1 MRKNMVRPLKR
12 LAAAGMTAA
21 MLFSLAACG
30 GGGDDAGQTSGGA
43 SGGTAPAGTEAQGAA
58 DQGGGSDDG
67 GAAPVADG
75 ETYNVVL
82 EWLSIG
88 NTPSEE
94 NIQKIEAAINEITVP
109 EIGCTVTLYP
119 VELGSL
125 SNDTALAVSTGEK
138 IDLVCSVGTGVGP
151 LVDQGLIVP
160 LDEYLES
167 SGQNM
172 KNCLGDALTG
182 GYYKGELYGVPNAYV
197 QSESYGF
204 NARTDLLEKYNIEID
219 PDKMYTL
226 DDLTEIFAVIKEGE
240 GDGFYCVAGNTSTS
254 DIFTTYY
261 GVVDKLG
268 ATTAS
273 GGLLLADNW
282 DNTTIENIYASE
294 QYRHYAEVMYDWA
307 QKGYIPS
314 DAASNTDTDTSQLQ
328 SGNFLGRIA
337 WTTPN
342 SSPNFKA
349 QTGID
354 MTDIEMTPPYKATD
368 RYQNILWSV
377 PVTSENPEKAFQFLD
392 LLYGDNDL
400 DSMLMFGLE
409 GETWELVE
417 DDGNGNR
424 VVKFVDGVDA
434 TTAPFYC
441 MAGVYGDRL
450 SWPMWEPMDIGMND
464 MMREFNDSVEY
475 VSPALGYSFEITDE
489 VSSKYSAVT
498 SVIAQYTPIISA
510 GAVDPEQSL
519 AEFNKALQD
528 AGIDDIIAENQ
539 RQLDEWL
546 AQQ

>member
-182 GYYKGELYGVPNAYV
+182 GY
-197 QSESYGF
+197 
-204 NARTDLLEKYNIEID
+204 
-219 PDKMYTL
+219 
-226 DDLTEIFAVIKEGE
+226 
-240 GDGFYCVAGNTSTS
+240 
-254 DIFTTYY
+254 
-261 GVVDKLG
+261 
-268 ATTAS
+268 
-273 GGLLLADNW
+273 
-282 DNTTIENIYASE
+282 
-294 QYRHYAEVMYDWA
+294 
-307 QKGYIPS
+307 
-314 DAASNTDTDTSQLQ
+314 
-328 SGNFLGRIA
+328 
-337 WTTPN
+337 
-342 SSPNFKA
+342 
-349 QTGID
+349 
-354 MTDIEMTPPYKATD
+354 
-368 RYQNILWSV
+368 
-377 PVTSENPEKAFQFLD
+377 
-392 LLYGDNDL
+392 
-400 DSMLMFGLE
+400 
-409 GETWELVE
+409 
-417 DDGNGNR
+417 
-424 VVKFVDGVDA
+424 
-434 TTAPFYC
+434 
-441 MAGVYGDRL
+441 
-450 SWPMWEPMDIGMND
+450 
-464 MMREFNDSVEY
+464 
-475 VSPALGYSFEITDE
+475 
-489 VSSKYSAVT
+489 
-498 SVIAQYTPIISA
+498 
-510 GAVDPEQSL
+510 
-519 AEFNKALQD
+519 
-528 AGIDDIIAENQ
+528 
-539 RQLDEWL
+539 
-546 AQQ
+546 